1 MKAATLLPPLRRIVR
16 GDESDSMPVA
26 AALRQLDA
34 AAGDPGFA
42 MDAHLRHYLK
52 KRSYGK
58 ALEFLENGTEANH
71 GEEA

>member
-1 MKAATLLPPLRRIVR
+1 
-16 GDESDSMPVA
+16 MPVA
-26 AALRQLDA
+26 EALRQLDA